1 KMSHVIFDHMADH
14 RFRAPVPAFNDA
26 PFQGRACGLSGQTS
40 ARFELLFKALAEREP
55 SRRPRQSTGALDD
68 APVDDDARLDFFAD
82 RKIDDIILS
91 ASRAGPPLSRSHRRR
106 ARIDDYRR
114 MSRVAVFGARPLLI
128 RRGAN

>member
-1 KMSHVIFDHMADH
+1 
-14 RFRAPVPAFNDA
+14 
-26 PFQGRACGLSGQTS
+26 
-40 ARFELLFKALAEREP
+40 
-55 SRRPRQSTGALDD
+55 QSTGALDD

-114 MSRVAVFGARPLLI
+114 MSRVAVFGARALLI
-128 RRGAN
+128 RRGANVNARAHQPFFDYLKQRDASPVFQLRDRNASGRRVDQSRD